1 MSCSEWKEYKLDEL
15 YTVTNGLSKKRD
27 EFGFGYEFLSFTEV
41 FNNYFVP
48 KKLNN
53 LANTSE
59 KEREKCSI
67 KRGDVFLTRTSE
79 TLDELGK
86 SCVALKDFPNAT
98 FNGFTK
104 RLRPKGNVEILP
116 EYAGYF
122 FRSNKF
128 KNAVTS
134 MSSMTTRA
142 SLNNDMLSVLS
153 ITVPPI
159 EEQEKIANILL
170 SLDNKIELNN
180 EMNKTL
186 EEIAQSIFKRWF
198 VDFEFPNEDGQPYKS
213 SGGEMVESELG
224 MIPKGWEVKELGSI
238 CEVKGG
244 KRLPKGMSVVDYKTL
259 YPYLRVTD
267 VTNGYVNMNSI
278 KYIDEQTHEKI
289 SRYIIEYNDLYI
301 SIAGTIGLVG
311 GINKKLDKA
320 NLTENMARIICKNI
334 NKNYIRLYLNSEEI
348 QNIIKSKAVGST
360 QPKLP
365 LYVVK
370 GIQILIPKKSLL
382 DEFINIVDYIYL
394 STEKN
399 LINNDI
405 LEEIRDNLL
414 EKLLS
419 GKIEIK

>member
-1 MSCSEWKEYKLDEL
+1 MSCSEWKEYSLGDICAYRKQKISIENINVDNYISTENMLQDKKGITVANSIPNAKNVDSYLNSDVLISNIRPYFKKIWYADKNGGSSSDVLIFYSLDKDILDSKYL
-15 YTVTNGLSKKRD
+15 YYLLSSD
-27 EFGFGYEFLSFTEV
+27 DFFDYVMS
-41 FNNYFVP
+41 
-48 KKLNN
+48 
-53 LANTSE
+53 TS
-59 KEREKCSI
+59 KGTKMP
-67 KRGDVFLTRTSE
+67 RGDKEAIMKYKV
-79 TLDELGK
+79 EL
-86 SCVALKDFPNAT
+86 
-98 FNGFTK
+98 
-104 RLRPKGNVEILP
+104 
-116 EYAGYF
+116 
-122 FRSNKF
+122 
-128 KNAVTS
+128 
-134 MSSMTTRA
+134 
-142 SLNNDMLSVLS
+142 
-153 ITVPPI
+153 PPV
-159 EEQEKIANILL
+159 EEQEKIAAILS

-186 EEIAQSIFKRWF
+186 EEMAQSIFKRWF

-224 MIPKGWEVKELGSI
+224 MIPKGWAVKELGSI

-320 NLTENMARIICKNI
+320 NLTENMARIICNNI

>member
-1 MSCSEWKEYKLDEL
+1 MSCSEWKEYSLGYICAYRKQKISIENINVDNYISTENMLQDKKGITVANSIPNAKNVDSYLNSDVLISNIRPYFKKIWYADKNGGSSSDVLIFYSLDKDILDSKYL
-15 YTVTNGLSKKRD
+15 YYLLSSD
-27 EFGFGYEFLSFTEV
+27 DFFDYVMS
-41 FNNYFVP
+41 
-48 KKLNN
+48 
-53 LANTSE
+53 TS
-59 KEREKCSI
+59 KGTKMP
-67 KRGDVFLTRTSE
+67 RGDKEAIMKYKV
-79 TLDELGK
+79 EL
-86 SCVALKDFPNAT
+86 
-98 FNGFTK
+98 
-104 RLRPKGNVEILP
+104 
-116 EYAGYF
+116 
-122 FRSNKF
+122 
-128 KNAVTS
+128 
-134 MSSMTTRA
+134 
-142 SLNNDMLSVLS
+142 
-153 ITVPPI
+153 PPV
-159 EEQEKIANILL
+159 EEQEKIAAILS

-186 EEIAQSIFKRWF
+186 EEMAQSIFKRWF

-224 MIPKGWEVKELGSI
+224 MIPKGWAVKELGSI

-320 NLTENMARIICKNI
+320 NLTENMARIICNNI